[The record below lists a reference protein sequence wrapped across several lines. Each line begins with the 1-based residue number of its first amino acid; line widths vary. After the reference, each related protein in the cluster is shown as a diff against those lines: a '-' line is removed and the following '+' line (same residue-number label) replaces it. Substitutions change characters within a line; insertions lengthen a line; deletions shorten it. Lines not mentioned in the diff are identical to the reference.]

1 MTTRF
6 ARFPSFTF
14 DAVLSDSE
22 PVQRVPPVHASD
34 TETRF
39 PDSFSFDERTESA
52 PAAGGGG
59 GGIGVTVGATVG
71 TGVGVGVTV
80 AAASGPGCA
89 IANASSAF
97 GVIA

>member
-1 MTTRF
+1 MITRLE
-6 ARFPSFTF
+6 RFPSFTF

-22 PVQRVPPVHASD
+22 PVQRVPPVHASA

-71 TGVGVGVTV
+71 TGVGVAV